1 MLWLYKRVIFGKI
14 KNLDLKSLKDLNFSE
29 MSILVLLAFVILVLG
44 FYPQPILDTM
54 SVSVD
59 NLINNHERSIGYQIV
74 NNK

>member
-1 MLWLYKRVIFGKI
+1 MLYKRVIFGKI